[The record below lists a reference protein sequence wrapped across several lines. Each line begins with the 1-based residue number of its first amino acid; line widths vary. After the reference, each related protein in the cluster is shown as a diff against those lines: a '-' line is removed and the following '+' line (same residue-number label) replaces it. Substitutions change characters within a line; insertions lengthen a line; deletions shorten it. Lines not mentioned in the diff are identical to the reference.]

1 MHASVPTKERNRS
14 GGVII
19 NQLINQDDGNTPC
32 GKWDDGT
39 DQYFCIHHN
48 KLVGHASKDC
58 RLARGKTDNKYQPYP
73 NRDASRTPSATF
85 VRETMAAAMPQFAK
99 QLLNANIDKGLVLT
113 FERTTT
119 ATGVEALRKAMPGL
133 GLMYN
138 HATTIIVETR
148 TEEERTT
155 IEKRLQGAQDH
166 GKTITITRHDKEQP
180 AEQKGPI
187 QFGDPPPLQF
197 GPAATTPSPTTA
209 SSGQPTPTPPGDGPT
224 PMDTGSSAPS
234 EGSTQP
240 AATPM
245 APHTPGLDARMT
257 TMENRMGDIEVRVN
271 GMDGKLDQ
279 LIANSGGK
287 RKAIVRARANGSDM
301 PDSYTTGAVTTK
313 PTPDTVHSPTPGQL
327 HVESIQLACTC
338 ALCCCYAL
346 CMKRGELLI
355 FYSFWLRCFV
365 VMMQYVGFLGR
376 SQLFGSQVKVGAPT
390 W

>member
-1 MHASVPTKERNRS
+1 MPDNKCFTCGGIGHYARECPNKGTESQRRS
-14 GGVII
+14 
-19 NQLINQDDGNTPC
+19 NQDDGNTPC

-73 NRDASRTPSATF
+73 NREASRTPSATF

-99 QLLNANIDKGLVLT
+99 QLLIANIDKGVVLT

-119 ATGVEALRKAMPGL
+119 ATDVEALRKAMPGL
-133 GLMYN
+133 GLMYH

-209 SSGQPTPTPPGDGPT
+209 SGGQPTPTPPGDGPT

-287 RKAIVRARANGSDM
+287 RKAIVRPRANGSDM
-301 PDSYTTGAVTTK
+301 PDSYTAGA
-313 PTPDTVHSPTPGQL
+313 
-327 HVESIQLACTC
+327 TC
-338 ALCCCYAL
+338 
-346 CMKRGELLI
+346 
-355 FYSFWLRCFV
+355 WV
-365 VMMQYVGFLGR
+365 VMKAHDTAHWAAHKITIITCDKNGFKGMPWSAENLPITDIDVIGTP
-376 SQLFGSQVKVGAPT
+376 SHVMKEEDAKNLALN
-390 W
+390 